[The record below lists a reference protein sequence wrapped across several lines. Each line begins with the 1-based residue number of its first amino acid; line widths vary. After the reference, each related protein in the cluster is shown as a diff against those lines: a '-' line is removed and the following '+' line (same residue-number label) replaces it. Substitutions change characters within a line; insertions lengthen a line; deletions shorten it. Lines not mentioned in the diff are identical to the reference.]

1 MLENIF
7 VFRGNSACGKT
18 STTKELK
25 KSLGNSTLLISQDE
39 VRKRMLDERD
49 RSNNKSISLI
59 ETMIN
64 WADQNVDFVILEGI
78 LKKDVY
84 ANMLWQFKKQYQ
96 KKMETFY
103 FDIFF
108 EETYRRNQLKEKPF
122 SRKLMQNWWLDNDRL
137 GYEDH
142 VFTIKDDLPSR
153 MEYILKT
160 K

>member
-7 VFRGNSACGKT
+7 VFRGNSACGKS
-18 STTKELK
+18 STAKELK

-39 VRKRMLDERD
+39 VRKIMLDEKD
-49 RSNNKSISLI
+49 KPNNKSISLI

-78 LKKDVY
+78 LKRDVY
-84 ANMLWQFKKQYQ
+84 ADMLFRLKNQYQ
-96 KKMETFY
+96 KKMKTFY

-108 EETYRRNQLKEKPF
+108 EETYRRNLLKKKPF
-122 SRKLMQNWWLDNDRL
+122 SRGLMQDWWLDNDRF

-142 VFTIKDDLPSR
+142 VFTINDDLPAR
-153 MEYILKT
+153 MKYILKI